1 MVSPPLSRAT
11 RRAPIS
17 GASRVAASLRPPS
30 GKGLLSSQAP
40 ARGGHTPS
48 LLLDL
53 EFSQSRVRSAA
64 THRGPQ
70 SGETVAEH
78 RRKPQNRGPPGR
90 PACADN
96 LIPAGSTRLVGCCRR
111 CPPPRLATAAGP
123 GGGRQGAD
131 ALHLLPQVPNRRN
144 SDGDEGG
151 DTRAC
156 GPAPPC
162 PRRPALSPHTLL
174 LRCEA
179 PREFWSPHATTH
191 RFFLLLF
198 NSASSSS

>member
-1 MVSPPLSRAT
+1 VVVSPPLSRAT

-96 LIPAGSTRLVGCCRR
+96 LMIPAWPGRSGLHVWLAVAVAVPRR
-111 CPPPRLATAAGP
+111 ASRQRPGP
-123 GGGRQGAD
+123 GEEGKRQMHCTSCPKSPTAGIAMATRGG
-131 ALHLLPQVPNRRN
+131 H
-144 SDGDEGG
+144 
-151 DTRAC
+151 TRMRARTAVSA
-156 GPAPPC
+156 PAGLIP
-162 PRRPALSPHTLL
+162 S
-174 LRCEA
+174 
-179 PREFWSPHATTH
+179 HA
-191 RFFLLLF
+191 
-198 NSASSSS
+198 AAAM